1 MIYLLYGTQEYLI
14 EKEIKKII
22 KDNKI
27 DKINI
32 NEYDLENTLI
42 ETIIDDASTIS
53 LFAENKMII
62 VDNSYIFTGTTN
74 KKLLKQNTEV
84 LENYL
89 DNINENTII
98 IFKINKE
105 SIDGRKK
112 IVSKIKKIG
121 KVLEFNKVVNIN
133 KYIKDL
139 FAEYNIS
146 NENINLFHDRVGD
159 NLLLIESEI
168 NKIKTYKGKDLEIN
182 SDDIINLTTKNINI
196 DIFKLIE
203 NIINKNKEEAI
214 ESYNEMIKLGEE
226 PIKIVIMLANQI
238 RIIYQTKELSKLGY
252 SEKNIAD
259 ILEIHPY
266 RVKIALSNTYR
277 YDSQELLDNLYKLSD
292 IDINIKQGNID
303 KDLALEMFILGI

>member
-14 EKEIKKII
+14 EKEIQKII

-53 LFAENKMII
+53 LFADNKMII

-74 KKLLKQNTEV
+74 KKLLKQNVEV
-84 LENYL
+84 LETYL
-89 DNINENTII
+89 DNINENTVV
-98 IFKINKE
+98 IFKINKD

-121 KVLEFNKVVNIN
+121 KVLEFNEITNIN

-139 FAEYNIS
+139 FENYNITS
-146 NENINLFHDRVGD
+146 ENISLFHSRVGD
-159 NLLLIESEI
+159 NLFLIENEI
-168 NKIKTYKGKDLEIN
+168 KKIKTYKGNDLEITKE
-182 SDDIINLTTKNINI
+182 DIINLTTKSINI
-196 DIFKLIE
+196 DIFNLIE
-203 NIINKNKEEAI
+203 NIISKNKEDAI
-214 ESYNEMIKLGEE
+214 QSYNEMIKLGEE

-238 RIIYQTKELSKLGY
+238 RIIYQAKELSKLGY

-266 RVKIALSNTYR
+266 RVKIALSNAYR
-277 YDSQELLDNLYKLSD
+277 YDSDELLKNLYKLSD

-303 KDLALEMFILGI
+303 KNLSLEMFILGL